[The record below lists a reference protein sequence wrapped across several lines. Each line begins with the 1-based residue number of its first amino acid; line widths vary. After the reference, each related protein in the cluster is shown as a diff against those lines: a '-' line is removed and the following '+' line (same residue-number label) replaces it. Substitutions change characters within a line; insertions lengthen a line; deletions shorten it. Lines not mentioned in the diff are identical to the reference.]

1 MDFQGK
7 IKVGII
13 GAAGYTA
20 GELLRILVNHPLV
33 EIVFAQSGS
42 HAGEPVWTAH
52 ADLIGETRLRFT
64 ANAAVGAEVAYNGA
78 EGASGGSTASLR
90 SAPPSASLPV
100 PPLAGAI
107 IPPTAPPRGRLPFG
121 DVPRVAVASPSGAS
135 SAPDVLFLCSGHGK
149 AKPFV
154 ASLPESYR
162 GAIIDLGNDF
172 RLAADAGDFVYGL
185 PEAFRDKVVKAKHIA
200 NPGCFA
206 TAIQLALLPMAA
218 KDLLPEIHVTGITGS
233 TGAGQAPS
241 ETTHFSWRS
250 DNLSVYK
257 AFTHQHLSEI
267 RETLSSMAPGFGGE
281 INFVPVRGDFARGIL
296 ASVYFDTDLSE
307 AEAVGVYKE
316 YYKGEPFVHVID
328 SNPDMKMVVN
338 TNKCVLNVRKHGRKL
353 HVISVIDNLVK
364 GASGQAVQ
372 NMNLIFGI
380 PEDTGL
386 RLKATRF

>member
-1 MDFQGK
+1 MAADKK
-7 IKVGII
+7 IKVGIV

-20 GELLRILVNHPLV
+20 GELLRILVNHPCV

-42 HAGEPVWTAH
+42 HAGEPVWSAH
-52 ADLIGETRLRFT
+52 ADLLGETKLRFT
-64 ANAAVGAEVAYNGA
+64 
-78 EGASGGSTASLR
+78 SQCD
-90 SAPPSASLPV
+90 
-100 PPLAGAI
+100 
-107 IPPTAPPRGRLPFG
+107 F
-121 DVPRVAVASPSGAS
+121 DC
-135 SAPDVLFLCSGHGK
+135 DVLFLCSGHGK

-154 ASLPESYR
+154 EALPDSYK

-185 PEAFRDKVVKAKHIA
+185 PEAFKDKIVKTNHIA

-206 TAIQLALLPMAA
+206 TAIQLAILPMAKA
-218 KDLLPEIHVTGITGS
+218 DLLPEIHVTGITGS

-241 ETTHFSWRS
+241 ETTHFSWRT

-257 AFTHQHLSEI
+257 AFTHQHLGEVN
-267 RETLSSMAPGFGGE
+267 ETLKTLAPHYSGD

-296 ASVYFDTDLSE
+296 ASVYFDCDLSE
-307 AEAVGVYKE
+307 EAAVAVYKD
-316 YYKGEPFVHVID
+316 YYKNEPFVHVID
-328 SNPDMKMVVN
+328 SNPDLKMVVN

-353 HVISVIDNLVK
+353 HIISVIDNLVK

-372 NMNLIFGI
+372 NMNLVFGL

-386 RLKATRF
+386 HLKGTRF

>member
-7 IKVGII
+7 IKVGIV

-20 GELLRILVNHPLV
+20 GELLRILVNHPLA

-42 HAGEPVWTAH
+42 HAGEPVWAAH
-52 ADLIGETRLRFT
+52 ADLLGETNLRFT
-64 ANAAVGAEVAYNGA
+64 ASVPEPV
-78 EGASGGSTASLR
+78 EG
-90 SAPPSASLPV
+90 
-100 PPLAGAI
+100 
-107 IPPTAPPRGRLPFG
+107 
-121 DVPRVAVASPSGAS
+121 
-135 SAPDVLFLCSGHGK
+135 PDVLFLCSGHGK

-154 ASLPESYR
+154 ASLPESYK
-162 GAIIDLGNDF
+162 GAIIDLGNDY
-172 RLAADAGDFVYGL
+172 RLAEDAEDFVYGL
-185 PEAFRDKVVKAKHIA
+185 PEAFRDKIVKAKHIA

-206 TAIQLALLPMAA
+206 TSIQLALLPMAA
-218 KDLLPEIHVTGITGS
+218 KDLLPEVHVTGITGS

-267 RETLSSMAPGFGGE
+267 RETLRSMAPGFGGE

-296 ASVYFDTDLSE
+296 ASVYLDTDLSE
-307 AEAVGVYKE
+307 AEAVAVYKE

-338 TNKCVLNVRKHGRKL
+338 TNKCVLNVRKYGRKL

-372 NMNLIFGI
+372 NMNLVFGL

>member
-1 MDFQGK
+1 MTFDDK

-20 GELLRILVNHPLV
+20 GELLRILVNHPCA

-42 HAGEPVWTAH
+42 HAGEPVWAAH
-52 ADLIGETRLRFT
+52 ADLLGETKLRF
-64 ANAAVGAEVAYNGA
+64 
-78 EGASGGSTASLR
+78 S
-90 SAPPSASLPV
+90 PV
-100 PPLAGAI
+100 PELVEGS
-107 IPPTAPPRGRLPFG
+107 
-121 DVPRVAVASPSGAS
+121 VH
-135 SAPDVLFLCSGHGK
+135 PDVLFLCSGHGK

-154 ASLPESYR
+154 ETLPESYK

-185 PEAFRDKVVKAKHIA
+185 PEAFKDKIVKAKHIA

-206 TAIQLALLPMAA
+206 TSIQLALLPMASL
-218 KDLLPEIHVTGITGS
+218 DSLPEIHVTGITGS

-250 DNLSVYK
+250 DNLSIYK
-257 AFTHQHLSEI
+257 AFTHQHLGEVN
-267 RETLSSMAPGFGGE
+267 ETLKTLAPSYSGE
-281 INFVPVRGDFARGIL
+281 MNFVPVRGDFARGIL
-296 ASVYFDTDLSE
+296 ASVYFDCDLPEE
-307 AEAVGVYKE
+307 AAVQIYKD
-316 YYKGEPFVHVID
+316 YYKNEPFVHVID

-338 TNKCVLNVRKHGRKL
+338 TTNKCVLNVRKHGRKL
-353 HVISVIDNLVK
+353 HVISVIDNLIK

-372 NMNLIFGI
+372 NMNLIFGL

-386 RLKATRF
+386 HLKATRF